1 MLRRIYGVETEYGI
15 TFSLRGQRRLSPDE
29 VSRFLF
35 RKVVAWGRS
44 SNVFL
49 ENGSRLYLDVG
60 SHPEYATA
68 ECDSLE
74 DLVAQDK
81 AGESILRELVGYAQ
95 SQLSDEGIR
104 GDIYLFKNNTDSTGN
119 SYGCHENYCIER
131 IEDLSRLENV
141 FIPFLISRQIFTG
154 AGKVVTN
161 AKGTA
166 YSMSQR
172 AEHIWEAISSA
183 TTRSRP
189 IINTRDEPHADPEK
203 FRRLHVIVGD
213 SNMSEFA
220 TYLKLGTAAV
230 VLAMIE
236 DRNTVLRD
244 YNMASPINALR
255 DISYDLWSK
264 EPFKLLSGRDMT
276 ALEIQEDLCERAE
289 KFVEVRDLPADQV
302 HAVRL
307 WREVIEQYR
316 SDPMGLAD
324 RVDWIAKLQIIDRER
339 ERSGVE
345 LNDPKNALID
355 LLYHDTN
362 YERGLYYRRQARHH
376 FQRVVTDEEI
386 AHASQIPPSTTRAH
400 MRGTFIK
407 AAKEW
412 RRDYTVDWVHL
423 KLNDEMQRT
432 VLLKDPF
439 KSNDERFQKLLASL
453 ERHERH
459 VYPSRVT

>member
-1 MLRRIYGVETEYGI
+1 MLRRIYGIETEYGI

-68 ECDSLE
+68 ECDTLI
-74 DLVAQDK
+74 DAVAQDK
-81 AGESILRELVGYAQ
+81 AGESILRELVEYAQ
-95 SQLSDEGIR
+95 GQLSDEGIR

-131 IEDLSRLENV
+131 IDDLTRLEQV
-141 FIPFLISRQIFTG
+141 FIPYLISRQIFTG

-203 FRRLHVIVGD
+203 YRRLHVIVGD

-264 EPFKLLSGRDMT
+264 EPVKLTNGRDLT
-276 ALEIQEDLCERAE
+276 ALEIQDDLCERAE
-289 KFVEVRDLPADQV
+289 QFLQGHPLPADQV
-302 HAVRL
+302 HAVQL

-316 SDPMGLAD
+316 NDPMGLAD
-324 RVDWIAKLQIIDRER
+324 RVDWIAKLQIIERER

-345 LNDPKNALID
+345 LNDPKIALID
-355 LLYHDTN
+355 LLYHDTSF
-362 YERGLYYRRQARHH
+362 ERGLYYRRQSRGHL
-376 FQRVVTDEEI
+376 RRMVSDEEI
-386 AHASQIPPSTTRAH
+386 ATATHTPPPTTRAH

-439 KSNDERFQKLLASL
+439 KSTDERFQKLLLSL
-453 ERHERH
+453 ERHG
-459 VYPSRVT
+459 

>member
-1 MLRRIYGVETEYGI
+1 MLRRIFGVETEYGI

-68 ECDSLE
+68 ECDSLH
-74 DLVAQDK
+74 DVVAQDK
-81 AGESILRELVGYAQ
+81 AGEAILRELVEHAQ
-95 SQLSDEGIR
+95 QQLTEEGIR
-104 GDIYLFKNNTDSTGN
+104 GDIFLFKNNTDSTGN

-131 IEDLSRLENV
+131 IEDLTRLEQV
-141 FIPFLISRQIFTG
+141 FIPFLVSRQIFTG

-161 AKGTA
+161 GNGTT

-172 AEHIWEAISSA
+172 AEHIWESISSA

-203 FRRLHVIVGD
+203 YRRLHVIVGD

-220 TYLKLGTAAV
+220 TYLKIGTASV

-236 DRNTVLRD
+236 DKTTVLRD

-264 EPFKLLSGRDMT
+264 EPVRLLSGRDMT
-276 ALEIQEDLCERAE
+276 ALEIQDDLCERAE
-289 KFVEVRDLPADQV
+289 SFIQGRDLPEDQV
-302 HAVRL
+302 NAVRL

-316 SDPMGLAD
+316 LDPMGLAD
-324 RVDWIAKLQIIDRER
+324 RVDWIAKLQIIERER

-345 LNDPKNALID
+345 LSDPKIALID
-355 LLYHDTN
+355 LLYHDTDFR
-362 YERGLYYRRQARHH
+362 RGLYYRRQARGHL
-376 FQRVVTDEEI
+376 RRMVDDDDI
-386 AHASQIPPSTTRAH
+386 ALASHTPPATTRAH

-412 RRDYTVDWVHL
+412 RRDFTVDWVHL

-439 KSNDERFQKLLASL
+439 KSNDDRFQKLLASL
-453 ERHERH
+453 ERHG
-459 VYPSRVT
+459 

>member
-1 MLRRIYGVETEYGI
+1 MLRRIFGIETEYGI

-68 ECDSLE
+68 ECDSLS
-74 DLVAQDK
+74 DVVAQDK
-81 AGESILRELVGYAQ
+81 AGEAILRELVEHAQ
-95 SQLSDEGIR
+95 AQLSEEGIR
-104 GDIYLFKNNTDSTGN
+104 GDIFLFKNNTDSTGN

-131 IEDLSRLENV
+131 IDDLTRLEQV
-141 FIPFLISRQIFTG
+141 FIPYLVSRQIFTG

-161 AKGTA
+161 VKGTA
-166 YSMSQR
+166 FSMSQR
-172 AEHIWEAISSA
+172 AEHIWESISSA
-183 TTRSRP
+183 TTRSRL

-203 FRRLHVIVGD
+203 YRRLHVIVGD

-220 TYLKLGTAAV
+220 TFLKLGTASV

-236 DRNTVLRD
+236 DRTTVLRD

-264 EPFKLLSGRDMT
+264 EPVKLTNGRDLT

-289 KFVEVRDLPADQV
+289 SFLQNRDLPEDQV
-302 HAVRL
+302 LAVRL

-316 SDPMGLAD
+316 SDPMLLSD
-324 RVDWIAKLQIIDRER
+324 RVDWIAKYQIIERER
-339 ERSGVE
+339 ERSGVK
-345 LNDPKNALID
+345 LSDAKIGLID
-355 LLYHDTN
+355 LLYHDTS
-362 YERGLYYRRQARHH
+362 YERGLYYRREARGH
-376 FQRVVTDEEI
+376 FRKMVTHDQI
-386 AHASQIPPSTTRAH
+386 ASATHTPPATTRAH

-439 KSNDERFQKLLASL
+439 KSSDERFQKLLVSL
-453 ERHERH
+453 ERHG
-459 VYPSRVT
+459 

>member
-1 MLRRIYGVETEYGI
+1 MLRRIYGIETEYGI
-15 TFSLRGQRRLSPDE
+15 TFSLKGQRRLSPDE

-68 ECDSLE
+68 ECDSLV
-74 DLVAQDK
+74 DAVAQDK
-81 AGESILRELVGYAQ
+81 AGESILRELVEYAQ
-95 SQLSDEGIR
+95 GQLSDEGIR

-131 IEDLSRLENV
+131 IDDLSRLEQV
-141 FIPFLISRQIFTG
+141 FIPYLISRQIFTG

-203 FRRLHVIVGD
+203 YRRLHVIVGD

-264 EPFKLLSGRDMT
+264 EPVSSRTAATSRRSRFKTTCASARNSSSKAT
-276 ALEIQEDLCERAE
+276 A
-289 KFVEVRDLPADQV
+289 FP
-302 HAVRL
+302 
-307 WREVIEQYR
+307 
-316 SDPMGLAD
+316 
-324 RVDWIAKLQIIDRER
+324 
-339 ERSGVE
+339 
-345 LNDPKNALID
+345 
-355 LLYHDTN
+355 
-362 YERGLYYRRQARHH
+362 
-376 FQRVVTDEEI
+376 
-386 AHASQIPPSTTRAH
+386 TTRSTPCNCGA
-400 MRGTFIK
+400 RSLSSIATTRWRWPTASTGSPSFRSSSASAS
-407 AAKEW
+407 AA
-412 RRDYTVDWVHL
+412 
-423 KLNDEMQRT
+423 
-432 VLLKDPF
+432 
-439 KSNDERFQKLLASL
+439 AS
-453 ERHERH
+453 R
-459 VYPSRVT
+459 

>member
-1 MLRRIYGVETEYGI
+1 MLRRIFGIETEYGI

-68 ECDSLE
+68 ECDSIA
-74 DLVAQDK
+74 DVVAQDK
-81 AGESILRELVGYAQ
+81 AGEAILRELVEHAQ
-95 SQLSDEGIR
+95 SQLAEEGIR
-104 GDIYLFKNNTDSTGN
+104 GDIFLFKNNTDSSGN

-131 IEDLSRLENV
+131 IDDLTRLEQV
-141 FIPFLISRQIFTG
+141 FIPYLISRQIFTG

-172 AEHIWEAISSA
+172 AEHIWESISSA

-203 FRRLHVIVGD
+203 YRRLHVIVGD

-220 TYLKLGTAAV
+220 TFLKVGTASV

-236 DRNTVLRD
+236 DRTTVLRD
-244 YNMASPINALR
+244 YNMSSPINALR

-264 EPFKLLSGRDMT
+264 EPIKLVNGRDLT

-289 KFVEVRDLPADQV
+289 SFIQSRDVPDDQKL
-302 HAVRL
+302 AVRL

-316 SDPMGLAD
+316 ADPMVLAD
-324 RVDWIAKLQIIDRER
+324 RVDWIAKLQIIERER
-339 ERSGVE
+339 ERSGAR
-345 LNDPKNALID
+345 LSDPKIGLID

-362 YERGLYYRRQARHH
+362 YERGLYYRREARGH
-376 FQRVVTDEEI
+376 FRQMVSHEMI
-386 AHASQIPPSTTRAH
+386 AAATHTPPTTTRAH
-400 MRGTFIK
+400 MRGMFIK

-412 RRDYTVDWVHL
+412 RRDFTVDWVHL

-439 KSNDERFQKLLASL
+439 KSTDDRFQKLLASL
-453 ERHERH
+453 ERHG
-459 VYPSRVT
+459 

>member
-1 MLRRIYGVETEYGI
+1 MLRRIYGIETEYGI
-15 TFSLRGQRRLSPDE
+15 TFSLKGQRRLSPDE

-68 ECDSLE
+68 ECDSLV
-74 DLVAQDK
+74 DAVAQDK
-81 AGESILRELVGYAQ
+81 AGESILRELVEYAQ
-95 SQLSDEGIR
+95 GQLSDEGIR

-131 IEDLSRLENV
+131 IDDLSRLEQV
-141 FIPFLISRQIFTG
+141 FIPYLISRQIFTG

-203 FRRLHVIVGD
+203 YRRLHVIVGD

-264 EPFKLLSGRDMT
+264 EPVKLSNGRDLT
-276 ALEIQEDLCERAE
+276 ALEIQDDLCERAE
-289 KFVEVRDLPADQV
+289 QFLEGHSLPADQV
-302 HAVRL
+302 HAVQL

-316 SDPMGLAD
+316 NDPMALAD
-324 RVDWIAKLQIIDRER
+324 RVDWIAKLQIIERER

-345 LNDPKNALID
+345 LSDPKIALID

-362 YERGLYYRRQARHH
+362 FDRGLYYRRQARGH
-376 FQRVVTDEEI
+376 FRRVVTDEQV
-386 AHASQIPPSTTRAH
+386 ALATHTPPPTTRAH

-439 KSNDERFQKLLASL
+439 KSTDDRFQKLLASL
-453 ERHERH
+453 ERHG
-459 VYPSRVT
+459 

>member
-1 MLRRIYGVETEYGI
+1 MLRRIYGIETEFGV
-15 TFSLRGQRRLSPDE
+15 TFTLRGQRRLSPDE

-60 SHPEYATA
+60 SHPEFASA
-68 ECDSLE
+68 ECDSLH
-74 DLVAQDK
+74 DVVAQDK
-81 AGESILRELVGYAQ
+81 AGEMILRELVDYAQ
-95 SQLSDEGIR
+95 QQLDDEGIR
-104 GDIYLFKNNTDSTGN
+104 GEIFLFKNNTDSTGN

-131 IEDLSRLENV
+131 IEDLTRLEQV
-141 FIPFLISRQIFTG
+141 FIPYLISRQIFTG

-161 AKGTA
+161 AKGSK

-189 IINTRDEPHADPEK
+189 IINTRDEPHADAER

-220 TYLKLGTAAV
+220 TYLKVGTAAV

-236 DRNTVLRD
+236 DKQTVLRD

-264 EPFKLLSGRDMT
+264 VPVKLVNGRDMT

-289 KFVEVRDLPADQV
+289 AFVQSHDELPEDQKF
-302 HAVRL
+302 AVQL

-316 SDPMGLAD
+316 SDPMLLSD
-324 RVDWIAKLQIIDRER
+324 RVDWIAKLQIIER
-339 ERSGVE
+339 EQERSHIQ
-345 LNDPKNALID
+345 LDDSKIALID

-362 YERGLYYRRQARHH
+362 VEKGLYYRRQARDH
-376 FQRVVTDEEI
+376 FTRMVSDEDI
-386 AHASQIPPSTTRAH
+386 KAATTTPPATTRAH

-439 KSNDERFQKLLASL
+439 KSTDDRFRKLISSL
-453 ERHERH
+453 ERHD
-459 VYPSRVT
+459 

>member
-1 MLRRIYGVETEYGI
+1 MLRRIYGIETEYGI

-68 ECDSLE
+68 ECDSLH
-74 DLVAQDK
+74 DVVAQDK
-81 AGESILRELVGYAQ
+81 AGESILRELVSYAQ
-95 SQLSDEGIR
+95 EQLTEEGIK
-104 GDIYLFKNNTDSTGN
+104 GDIFLFKNNTDSTGN

-131 IEDLSRLENV
+131 IEDLTRLEQV
-141 FIPFLISRQIFTG
+141 FIPYLISRQIFTG

-161 AKGTA
+161 VKGTT

-189 IINTRDEPHADPEK
+189 IINTRDEPHADPER

-236 DRNTVLRD
+236 DKNTVLRD

-264 EPFKLLSGRDMT
+264 DPVKLVNGRDMT

-289 KFVEVRDLPADQV
+289 AFVQSHDDLPEDQK
-302 HAVRL
+302 HAVKL

-316 SDPMGLAD
+316 IDPMMLSD
-324 RVDWIAKLQIIDRER
+324 RVDWIAKLQIIER
-339 ERSGVE
+339 EQERSHSA
-345 LNDPKNALID
+345 LSDPKIALID

-362 YERGLYYRRQARHH
+362 SDRGLYYRRQARDH
-376 FQRVVTDEEI
+376 FLRMVSDQDVGYATTT
-386 AHASQIPPSTTRAH
+386 PPSTTRAH

-432 VLLKDPF
+432 VILKDPF
-439 KSNDERFQKLLASL
+439 KSTDDRFKKLISSL
-453 ERHERH
+453 ERHD
-459 VYPSRVT
+459 

>member
-1 MLRRIYGVETEYGI
+1 M
-15 TFSLRGQRRLSPDE
+15 
-29 VSRFLF
+29 
-35 RKVVAWGRS
+35 VAWGRS

-68 ECDSLE
+68 ECDTLA
-74 DLVAQDK
+74 DVVAQDK

-95 SQLSDEGIR
+95 SQLGDEGIR

-141 FIPFLISRQIFTG
+141 FIPFLISRQIFSG

-220 TYLKLGTAAV
+220 TYLKVGTASV

-236 DRNTVLRD
+236 DDIVQLRD
-244 YNMASPINALR
+244 YSMASPINALR

-264 EPFKLLSGRDMT
+264 EPVKLMNGRDLT

-289 KFVEVRDLPADQV
+289 KFVEVRDLPVDQV
-302 HAVRL
+302 RAVQL

-316 SDPMGLAD
+316 SDPMALAD
-324 RVDWIAKLQIIDRER
+324 RVDWIAKLQIIERER
-339 ERSGVE
+339 ERSGIE
-345 LNDPKNALID
+345 LSDPKIALLD

-362 YERGLYYRRQARHH
+362 LDRGLFYRRSAKGH
-376 FQRVVTDEEI
+376 FERMVNDEEI
-386 AHASQIPPSTTRAH
+386 EQATTTPPPTTRAH
-400 MRGTFIK
+400 MRGTFIQ
-407 AAKEW
+407 AAKQW

-439 KSNDERFQKLLASL
+439 KSTDERFQKLLASL
-453 ERHERH
+453 ERHG
-459 VYPSRVT
+459 

>member
-1 MLRRIYGVETEYGI
+1 M
-15 TFSLRGQRRLSPDE
+15 
-29 VSRFLF
+29 
-35 RKVVAWGRS
+35 
-44 SNVFL
+44 
-49 ENGSRLYLDVG
+49 
-60 SHPEYATA
+60 
-68 ECDSLE
+68 
-74 DLVAQDK
+74 AQDK
-81 AGESILRELVGYAQ
+81 AGESILRELVEYAQ
-95 SQLSDEGIR
+95 GQLSDEGIR

-131 IEDLSRLENV
+131 IDDLTRLEQV
-141 FIPFLISRQIFTG
+141 FIPYLISRQIFTG

-203 FRRLHVIVGD
+203 YRRLHVIVGD

-264 EPFKLLSGRDMT
+264 EPVKLTNGRDLT
-276 ALEIQEDLCERAE
+276 ALEIQDDLCERAE
-289 KFVEVRDLPADQV
+289 LFLQGHPLPADQV
-302 HAVRL
+302 HAVTL

-316 SDPMGLAD
+316 NDPMGLAD
-324 RVDWIAKLQIIDRER
+324 RVDWIAKLQIIERER

-345 LNDPKNALID
+345 LSDPKIALID
-355 LLYHDTN
+355 LLVPRHQFRTRSLLPPSSPRSPAADG
-362 YERGLYYRRQARHH
+362 ERRGDRHGHAHATADHASPHARHVH
-376 FQRVVTDEEI
+376 QGGQGV
-386 AHASQIPPSTTRAH
+386 ATRLHRRLGAPE
-400 MRGTFIK
+400 TQ
-407 AAKEW
+407 
-412 RRDYTVDWVHL
+412 RRDAAHGVVEGPVQEHRRAIPEAAALFRAPRLTATKLVKCL
-423 KLNDEMQRT
+423 K
-432 VLLKDPF
+432 
-439 KSNDERFQKLLASL
+439 
-453 ERHERH
+453 
-459 VYPSRVT
+459 

>member
-1 MLRRIYGVETEYGI
+1 MLRRIYGIETEYGI

-68 ECDSLE
+68 ECDTLI
-74 DLVAQDK
+74 DAVAQDK
-81 AGESILRELVGYAQ
+81 AGESILRELVEYAQ
-95 SQLSDEGIR
+95 GQLSDEGIR

-131 IEDLSRLENV
+131 IDDLTRLEQV
-141 FIPFLISRQIFTG
+141 FIPYLISRQIFTG

-203 FRRLHVIVGD
+203 YRRLHVIVGD

-264 EPFKLLSGRDMT
+264 EPVKLTNGRDLT
-276 ALEIQEDLCERAE
+276 ALEIQDDLCERAE
-289 KFVEVRDLPADQV
+289 QFLQGHPLPADQV
-302 HAVRL
+302 HAVQL

-316 SDPMGLAD
+316 NDPMGLAD
-324 RVDWIAKLQIIDRER
+324 RVDWIAKLQIIERER

-345 LNDPKNALID
+345 LSDPKIALID
-355 LLYHDTN
+355 LLYHDTSF
-362 YERGLYYRRQARHH
+362 ERGLYYRRQARGHL
-376 FQRVVTDEEI
+376 RRIVSDEEI
-386 AHASQIPPSTTRAH
+386 ATATHTPPPTTRAH

-439 KSNDERFQKLLASL
+439 KSTDERFQKLLLSL
-453 ERHERH
+453 ERHG
-459 VYPSRVT
+459 

>member
-1 MLRRIYGVETEYGI
+1 MLRRIYGIETEYGV
-15 TFSLRGQRRLSPDE
+15 TYSLRGQRRLSPDE

-68 ECDSLE
+68 ECDTLK
-74 DLVAQDK
+74 DVVAQDK
-81 AGESILRELVGYAQ
+81 AGESILRELVAHAQ
-95 SQLSDEGIR
+95 QQLDEEGVR
-104 GDIYLFKNNTDSTGN
+104 GDIFLFKNNTDSSGN

-131 IEDLSRLENV
+131 IEDLTRLEQV
-141 FIPFLISRQIFTG
+141 FIPFLVSRQIFAG

-172 AEHIWEAISSA
+172 AEHMWEAISSA

-203 FRRLHVIVGD
+203 YRRLHVIVGD
-213 SNMSEFA
+213 SNMSEYA
-220 TYLKLGTAAV
+220 TFLKVGTAAV

-236 DRNTVLRD
+236 DRTTVLRD
-244 YNMASPINALR
+244 YNMVSPINALR
-255 DISYDLWSK
+255 EVSYDLWSK
-264 EPFKLLSGRDMT
+264 EPIRLVSGRDMT
-276 ALEIQEDLCERAE
+276 ALELQEDLCERAE
-289 KFVEVRDLPADQV
+289 QFVLTRDVPSDQV
-302 HAVRL
+302 LAVRL
-307 WREVIEQYR
+307 WRECIEQYR

-324 RVDWIAKLQIIDRER
+324 RVDWIAKLQIIERER
-339 ERSGVE
+339 ERSGVP
-345 LNDPKNALID
+345 LNDPKVALID

-362 YERGLYYRRQARHH
+362 TERGLYYRRQARGH
-376 FQRVVTDEEI
+376 FTHMVTSDEVNT
-386 AHASQIPPSTTRAH
+386 ASQVAPTTTRAH
-400 MRGTFIK
+400 MRGTFIRE
-407 AAKEW
+407 AKKW
-412 RRDYTVDWVHL
+412 HRDYTVDWVHL

-439 KSNDERFQKLLASL
+439 RSNDERFQKLLTSL
-453 ERHERH
+453 ERKPK
-459 VYPSRVT
+459 VD

>member
-1 MLRRIYGVETEYGI
+1 MLRRIYGIETEFGV
-15 TFSLRGQRRLSPDE
+15 TFTLRGQRRLSPDE

-60 SHPEYATA
+60 SHPEFASA
-68 ECDSLE
+68 ECDSLH
-74 DLVAQDK
+74 DVVAQDK
-81 AGESILRELVGYAQ
+81 AGEMILRELVDYAQ
-95 SQLSDEGIR
+95 QQLDDEGIR
-104 GDIYLFKNNTDSTGN
+104 GEIFLFKNNTDSTGN

-131 IEDLSRLENV
+131 IEDLTRLEQV
-141 FIPFLISRQIFTG
+141 FIPYLISRQIFTG

-161 AKGTA
+161 AKGSR

-189 IINTRDEPHADPEK
+189 IINTRDEPHADAER

-220 TYLKLGTAAV
+220 TYLKVGTAAV

-236 DRNTVLRD
+236 DKQTVLRD

-264 EPFKLLSGRDMT
+264 EPVKLVNGRDMT

-289 KFVEVRDLPADQV
+289 AFVQSHDELPEDQKY
-302 HAVRL
+302 AVQL

-316 SDPMGLAD
+316 SDPMLLSD
-324 RVDWIAKLQIIDRER
+324 RVDWIAKLQIIER
-339 ERSGVE
+339 EQERSHIQ
-345 LNDPKNALID
+345 LDDPKIALID

-362 YERGLYYRRQARHH
+362 VEKGLYYRRQARDH
-376 FQRVVTDEEI
+376 FTRMVSDEDI
-386 AHASQIPPSTTRAH
+386 KAATTTPPATTRAH

-439 KSNDERFQKLLASL
+439 KSTDDRFRKLISSL
-453 ERHERH
+453 ERHD
-459 VYPSRVT
+459 

>member
-1 MLRRIYGVETEYGI
+1 MLRRIYGIETEYGI

-68 ECDSLE
+68 ECDTLV
-74 DLVAQDK
+74 DAVAQDK
-81 AGESILRELVGYAQ
+81 AGESILRELVEYAQ
-95 SQLSDEGIR
+95 GQLSDEGIR

-131 IEDLSRLENV
+131 IDDLTRLEQV
-141 FIPFLISRQIFTG
+141 FIPYLISRQIFTG

-203 FRRLHVIVGD
+203 YRRLHVIVGD

-264 EPFKLLSGRDMT
+264 EPVKLTNGRDLT
-276 ALEIQEDLCERAE
+276 ALEIQDDLCERAE
-289 KFVEVRDLPADQV
+289 QFLQGHPLPADQV
-302 HAVRL
+302 HAVQL

-316 SDPMGLAD
+316 NDPMGLAD
-324 RVDWIAKLQIIDRER
+324 RVDWIAKLQIIERER

-345 LNDPKNALID
+345 LSDPKIALID
-355 LLYHDTN
+355 LLYHDTSF
-362 YERGLYYRRQARHH
+362 ERGLYYRRQARGHL
-376 FQRVVTDEEI
+376 RRIVTDEEI
-386 AHASQIPPSTTRAH
+386 ATATHTPPPTTRAH

-439 KSNDERFQKLLASL
+439 KSTDERFQKLLLSL
-453 ERHERH
+453 ERHG
-459 VYPSRVT
+459 

>member
-1 MLRRIYGVETEYGI
+1 MLRRIYGIETEYGV
-15 TFSLRGQRRLSPDE
+15 TYSLRGQRRLSPDE

-68 ECDSLE
+68 ECDTLK
-74 DLVAQDK
+74 DVVAQDK
-81 AGESILRELVGYAQ
+81 AGEAILRELVTHAQ
-95 SQLSDEGIR
+95 QQLDEEGVR
-104 GDIYLFKNNTDSTGN
+104 GDIFLFKNNTDSSGN

-131 IEDLSRLENV
+131 IEDLTRLEQV
-141 FIPFLISRQIFTG
+141 FIPFLVTRQIFAG
-154 AGKVVTN
+154 AGKVVSN

-172 AEHIWEAISSA
+172 AEHMWEAISSA

-203 FRRLHVIVGD
+203 YRRLHVIVGD
-213 SNMSEFA
+213 SNMSEYA
-220 TYLKLGTAAV
+220 TFLKVGTAAV

-236 DRNTVLRD
+236 DRTTVLRD
-244 YNMASPINALR
+244 YNMVSPINALR
-255 DISYDLWSK
+255 DVSYDLWSK
-264 EPFKLLSGRDMT
+264 EPIRLVSGRDMT
-276 ALEIQEDLCERAE
+276 ALELQEDLCERAE
-289 KFVEVRDLPADQV
+289 QFVLTRDVPSDQTL
-302 HAVRL
+302 AVKL
-307 WREVIEQYR
+307 WRECIEQYR

-324 RVDWIAKLQIIDRER
+324 RVDWIAKLQIIERER
-339 ERSGVE
+339 ERSNVP
-345 LNDPKNALID
+345 LSDPKVALID

-362 YERGLYYRRQARHH
+362 VDRGLYYRRQARGHMA
-376 FQRVVTDEEI
+376 RIVTNDDVNE
-386 AHASQIPPSTTRAH
+386 ASQTAPATTRAH
-400 MRGTFIK
+400 MRGTFIRE
-407 AAKEW
+407 AKKW
-412 RRDYTVDWVHL
+412 HRDYTVDWVHL

-439 KSNDERFQKLLASL
+439 RSNDDRFQKLLTSL
-453 ERHERH
+453 ERR
-459 VYPSRVT
+459 PKGD

>member
-1 MLRRIYGVETEYGI
+1 MLRRIYGIETEYGI

-68 ECDSLE
+68 ECDTLV
-74 DLVAQDK
+74 DAVAQDK
-81 AGESILRELVGYAQ
+81 AGESILRELVEYAQ
-95 SQLSDEGIR
+95 GQLSDEGIR

-131 IEDLSRLENV
+131 IDDLTRLEQV
-141 FIPFLISRQIFTG
+141 FIPYLISRQIFTG

-203 FRRLHVIVGD
+203 YRRLHVIVGD

-264 EPFKLLSGRDMT
+264 EPVKLSNGRDLT
-276 ALEIQEDLCERAE
+276 ALEIQDDLCERAE
-289 KFVEVRDLPADQV
+289 QFLQGHPLPADQV
-302 HAVRL
+302 HAVQL

-316 SDPMGLAD
+316 NDPMGLAD
-324 RVDWIAKLQIIDRER
+324 RVDWIAKLQIIERER

-345 LNDPKNALID
+345 LSDPKIALID
-355 LLYHDTN
+355 LLYHDTSF
-362 YERGLYYRRQARHH
+362 ERGLYYRRQARGHL
-376 FQRVVTDEEI
+376 RRMVSDEEI
-386 AHASQIPPSTTRAH
+386 ASATHTPPPTTRAH

-407 AAKEW
+407 ACLL
-412 RRDYTVDWVHL
+412 YT
-423 KLNDEMQRT
+423 
-432 VLLKDPF
+432 
-439 KSNDERFQKLLASL
+439 
-453 ERHERH
+453 
-459 VYPSRVT
+459 SRCV

>member
-1 MLRRIYGVETEYGI
+1 VLRRIYGIETEYGI

-68 ECDSLE
+68 ECDTLV
-74 DLVAQDK
+74 DAVAQDK
-81 AGESILRELVGYAQ
+81 AGESILRELVEYAQ
-95 SQLSDEGIR
+95 GQLSDEGIR

-131 IEDLSRLENV
+131 IDDLTRLEQV
-141 FIPFLISRQIFTG
+141 FIPYLISRQIFTG

-203 FRRLHVIVGD
+203 YRRLHVIVGD

-264 EPFKLLSGRDMT
+264 EPVKLSNGRDLT
-276 ALEIQEDLCERAE
+276 ALEIQDDLCERAE
-289 KFVEVRDLPADQV
+289 QFLQSHPLPADQV
-302 HAVRL
+302 HAVQL

-316 SDPMGLAD
+316 NDPMGLAD
-324 RVDWIAKLQIIDRER
+324 RVDWIAKLQIIERER

-345 LNDPKNALID
+345 LSDPKIALID
-355 LLYHDTN
+355 LLYHDTSF
-362 YERGLYYRRQARHH
+362 ERGLYYRRQARGHL
-376 FQRVVTDEEI
+376 RRMVSDEEI
-386 AHASQIPPSTTRAH
+386 ASATHTPPPTTRAH

-439 KSNDERFQKLLASL
+439 KSTDERFQKLLLSL
-453 ERHERH
+453 ERHG
-459 VYPSRVT
+459 

>member
-1 MLRRIYGVETEYGI
+1 
-15 TFSLRGQRRLSPDE
+15 
-29 VSRFLF
+29 
-35 RKVVAWGRS
+35 
-44 SNVFL
+44 L

-68 ECDSLE
+68 ECDTLV
-74 DLVAQDK
+74 DAVAQDK
-81 AGESILRELVGYAQ
+81 AGESILRELVEYAQ
-95 SQLSDEGIR
+95 GQLSDEGIR

-131 IEDLSRLENV
+131 IDDLTRLEQV
-141 FIPFLISRQIFTG
+141 FIPYLISRQIFTG

-203 FRRLHVIVGD
+203 YRRLHVIVGD

-244 YNMASPINALR
+244 YNMVSPINALR

-264 EPFKLLSGRDMT
+264 EPVKLANGRDLT
-276 ALEIQEDLCERAE
+276 ALEIQDDLCERAE
-289 KFVEVRDLPADQV
+289 QFLQGHPLPADQV
-302 HAVRL
+302 HAVQL

-316 SDPMGLAD
+316 NDPMGLAD
-324 RVDWIAKLQIIDRER
+324 RVDWIAKLQIIERER

-345 LNDPKNALID
+345 LSDPKIALID
-355 LLYHDTN
+355 LLYHDTSF
-362 YERGLYYRRQARHH
+362 ERGLYYRRQARGHL
-376 FQRVVTDEEI
+376 RRIVSDEEI
-386 AHASQIPPSTTRAH
+386 ATATHTPPPTTRAH

-439 KSNDERFQKLLASL
+439 KSTDERFQKLLLSL
-453 ERHERH
+453 ERHG
-459 VYPSRVT
+459 

>member
-1 MLRRIYGVETEYGI
+1 MLRRIFGIETEYGI

-68 ECDSLE
+68 ECDSLS
-74 DLVAQDK
+74 DVVAQDK
-81 AGESILRELVGYAQ
+81 AGEAILRELVEHAQ
-95 SQLSDEGIR
+95 AQLSEEGIR
-104 GDIYLFKNNTDSTGN
+104 GDIFLFKNNTDSTGN

-131 IEDLSRLENV
+131 IDDLTRLEQV
-141 FIPFLISRQIFTG
+141 FIPYLVSRQIFTG

-161 AKGTA
+161 VKGTA
-166 YSMSQR
+166 FSMSQR
-172 AEHIWEAISSA
+172 AEHIWESISSA

-203 FRRLHVIVGD
+203 YRRLHVIVGD

-220 TYLKLGTAAV
+220 TFLKLGTASV

-236 DRNTVLRD
+236 DRTTVLRD

-264 EPFKLLSGRDMT
+264 EPVKLTNGRDLT

-289 KFVEVRDLPADQV
+289 SFLQNRDLPEDQV
-302 HAVRL
+302 LAVRL

-316 SDPMGLAD
+316 SDPMLLSD
-324 RVDWIAKLQIIDRER
+324 RVDWIAKYQIIERER
-339 ERSGVE
+339 ERSGVK
-345 LNDPKNALID
+345 LSDAKIGLID
-355 LLYHDTN
+355 LLYHDTS
-362 YERGLYYRRQARHH
+362 YERGLYYRREARGH
-376 FQRVVTDEEI
+376 FRKMVTHDQI
-386 AHASQIPPSTTRAH
+386 ASATHTPPATTRAH

-439 KSNDERFQKLLASL
+439 KSSDERFQKLLVSL
-453 ERHERH
+453 ERHG
-459 VYPSRVT
+459 

>member
-1 MLRRIYGVETEYGI
+1 MLRRIYGIETEFGV
-15 TFSLRGQRRLSPDE
+15 TFTLRGQRRLSPDE

-60 SHPEYATA
+60 SHPEFASA
-68 ECDSLE
+68 ECDSLH
-74 DLVAQDK
+74 DVVAQDK
-81 AGESILRELVGYAQ
+81 AGEMILRELVDYAQ
-95 SQLSDEGIR
+95 QQLDDEGIR
-104 GDIYLFKNNTDSTGN
+104 GEIFLFKNNTDSTGN

-131 IEDLSRLENV
+131 IEDLTRLEQV
-141 FIPFLISRQIFTG
+141 FIPYLISRQIFTG

-161 AKGTA
+161 TKGTS

-189 IINTRDEPHADPEK
+189 IINTRDEPHADPER

-220 TYLKLGTAAV
+220 TYLKVGTASV

-236 DRNTVLRD
+236 DKQTVLRD

-264 EPFKLLSGRDMT
+264 ETVKLVNGRDMT

-289 KFVEVRDLPADQV
+289 AFVQGHDELPVDQKN
-302 HAVRL
+302 AVRL

-316 SDPMGLAD
+316 SDPMLLSD
-324 RVDWIAKLQIIDRER
+324 RVDWIAKLQIIER
-339 ERSGVE
+339 EQERSHIA
-345 LNDPKNALID
+345 LSDPKIALID

-362 YERGLYYRRQARHH
+362 VDKGLYYRRQARGHYT
-376 FQRVVTDEEI
+376 RMVSDEDIKE
-386 AHASQIPPSTTRAH
+386 ATTTPPATTRAH

-439 KSNDERFQKLLASL
+439 KSTDDRFKKLISSL
-453 ERHERH
+453 ERHD
-459 VYPSRVT
+459 